1 MKAAGRCG
9 RLGSLAALKYAV
21 LGLYLLV
28 FLILVGV
35 FILAGK
41 GRARGDGLFVGGHL
55 SRLGWGRLK
64 PASPNRSGVPR
75 PRSCC
80 RCGGI
85 QGVLCLLRG
94 CGTRGGASCS
104 AFSLLLPLGL
114 LRLPGSTATRA

>member
-41 GRARGDGLFVGGHL
+41 GRARGDGFFF
-55 SRLGWGRLK
+55 W
-64 PASPNRSGVPR
+64 
-75 PRSCC
+75 
-80 RCGGI
+80 GGI
-85 QGVLCLLRG
+85 SSGW
-94 CGTRGGASCS
+94 
-104 AFSLLLPLGL
+104 LGE
-114 LRLPGSTATRA
+114 G

>member
-41 GRARGDGLFVGGHL
+41 GAAAPRGD
-55 SRLGWGRLK
+55 
-64 PASPNRSGVPR
+64 ASPCNASRVWPRAWHRVSGDTVVALGRVFHSIQRRTIWDPAEAGCRSNAAL
-75 PRSCC
+75 
-80 RCGGI
+80 GI
-85 QGVLCLLRG
+85 ASISSSL
-94 CGTRGGASCS
+94 GTM
-104 AFSLLLPLGL
+104 P
-114 LRLPGSTATRA
+114 